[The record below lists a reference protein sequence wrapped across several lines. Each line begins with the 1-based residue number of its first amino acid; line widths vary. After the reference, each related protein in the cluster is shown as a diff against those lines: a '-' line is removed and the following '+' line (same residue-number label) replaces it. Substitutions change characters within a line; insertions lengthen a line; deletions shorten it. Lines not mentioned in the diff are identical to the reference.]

1 MERQDEACS
10 TITLPSFRQRRGGV
24 IWLALYVG
32 EGSHAFVVAR
42 TELAAGAVKASGIQ
56 CATDTVQ

>member
-10 TITLPSFRQRRGGV
+10 AITLPSFRQRRGV
-24 IWLALYVG
+24 IWLARYVG